1 MKWSYDAALLLV
13 DYLYYSQNH
22 TINQC
27 NRAAENLAYCLTA
40 NSGVT
45 EDDGTAI
52 GYRFVL
58 AYIQSF
64 NVTKGDLRNICGK
77 IDGLTKEVYLLSE
90 TKYEVF
96 QQQVALAKEAFAF
109 SEYGSQVEQ
118 QLSPTEPIE
127 IDTPAEDISYSKQL
141 GIPADAFTEM
151 ELEELDLS
159 ARGFHLLKR
168 AGAKTVSDVLL
179 FTPSQLMQMKGLG
192 NGTFNEIEKKLSSLQ
207 NDMTVSKQKASFA
220 DISICKAHAAEICTG
235 DFTWVEQEECSDLQ
249 LAVIEDYKEAYD
261 ILGADLSFK
270 AYSHDEACMSLI
282 EMLSAYHEEYNT
294 ILVRRNELVKELHN
308 VPTTRWNQSSFG
320 YLRIFARTD
329 HEFEEAKTLSDKY
342 PRLYDIAEN
351 SDVRD
356 EEAYCQ
362 LLGIIKKASFN
373 VEEEL
378 HKLMQKLFNK
388 PRTKTIISM
397 RSRGKTLEETGQVL
411 HITRERVRQIEAKAK
426 REFSYSESRRHYLLK
441 ISALRNCDDILTA
454 TELKEYFG
462 EYYVELLYLF
472 RAYES
477 QAFYYDEQLDS
488 FVIGDNSLGAR
499 IQEYIESLPDTFSD
513 CKLAGYIDV
522 AEEDFDIPKE
532 LLLPSIQ
539 ETYKITGSTYHRS
552 RLSLSSIYASVLQQF
567 FPNGMHIYDDSEI
580 DHFRHIIRELYGDIR
595 LPDNNRSIS
604 ARLGNIGILC
614 GRGAYRS
621 KKKQYISSELQE
633 KIQTY
638 IEESP
643 SAIFLVSTLFSAFE
657 KDLFPFGIDNKYY
670 LQGVLRE
677 LFDNKYFIKR
687 DYLSKDAASTSLYS
701 DIVQFIAKS
710 PYPISKQ
717 QIQEAYPGITD
728 IVITIA
734 VSDSEILN
742 FFGEYLHASKLDI
755 SEHEKV
761 QLKQIVENAVADG
774 KTHHVKD
781 IFPLVNEYNDS
792 LLSRNSILWPFS
804 LFSVLAYLYEDCFNF
819 ERPFIAKKGIQIGRP
834 MEQISE
840 LVHSQDIVTL
850 ASIVDIAKEA
860 HFSIYSYLDL
870 LNSFNDTHLIAD
882 ANGLI
887 SIERCGIDEDYAKQ
901 MELMILSEICQPT
914 PIASLEC
921 IHRFKDVGATWSDWL
936 IYSIMK
942 KWATELDV
950 AVTSKYFKQASPI
963 IGRKGSITP
972 DVLDAF
978 SGIQRTEVSQVDNLD
993 NIDDLIADYILEE
1006 WEEL

>member
-64 NVTKGDLRNICGK
+64 NVTKGDLRSICGK

-329 HEFEEAKTLSDKY
+329 HE
-342 PRLYDIAEN
+342 
-351 SDVRD
+351 
-356 EEAYCQ
+356 
-362 LLGIIKKASFN
+362 
-373 VEEEL
+373 
-378 HKLMQKLFNK
+378 
-388 PRTKTIISM
+388 
-397 RSRGKTLEETGQVL
+397 
-411 HITRERVRQIEAKAK
+411 
-426 REFSYSESRRHYLLK
+426 
-441 ISALRNCDDILTA
+441 
-454 TELKEYFG
+454 
-462 EYYVELLYLF
+462 
-472 RAYES
+472 
-477 QAFYYDEQLDS
+477 
-488 FVIGDNSLGAR
+488 
-499 IQEYIESLPDTFSD
+499 
-513 CKLAGYIDV
+513 
-522 AEEDFDIPKE
+522 
-532 LLLPSIQ
+532 
-539 ETYKITGSTYHRS
+539 S
-552 RLSLSSIYASVLQQF
+552 RLSLPKV
-567 FPNGMHIYDDSEI
+567 
-580 DHFRHIIRELYGDIR
+580 
-595 LPDNNRSIS
+595 NRCS
-604 ARLGNIGILC
+604 
-614 GRGAYRS
+614 
-621 KKKQYISSELQE
+621 
-633 KIQTY
+633 
-638 IEESP
+638 
-643 SAIFLVSTLFSAFE
+643 
-657 KDLFPFGIDNKYY
+657 
-670 LQGVLRE
+670 
-677 LFDNKYFIKR
+677 
-687 DYLSKDAASTSLYS
+687 
-701 DIVQFIAKS
+701 
-710 PYPISKQ
+710 
-717 QIQEAYPGITD
+717 
-728 IVITIA
+728 
-734 VSDSEILN
+734 
-742 FFGEYLHASKLDI
+742 
-755 SEHEKV
+755 
-761 QLKQIVENAVADG
+761 
-774 KTHHVKD
+774 
-781 IFPLVNEYNDS
+781 
-792 LLSRNSILWPFS
+792 
-804 LFSVLAYLYEDCFNF
+804 
-819 ERPFIAKKGIQIGRP
+819 
-834 MEQISE
+834 
-840 LVHSQDIVTL
+840 
-850 ASIVDIAKEA
+850 
-860 HFSIYSYLDL
+860 
-870 LNSFNDTHLIAD
+870 
-882 ANGLI
+882 
-887 SIERCGIDEDYAKQ
+887 
-901 MELMILSEICQPT
+901 
-914 PIASLEC
+914 
-921 IHRFKDVGATWSDWL
+921 
-936 IYSIMK
+936 
-942 KWATELDV
+942 
-950 AVTSKYFKQASPI
+950 
-963 IGRKGSITP
+963 
-972 DVLDAF
+972 
-978 SGIQRTEVSQVDNLD
+978 
-993 NIDDLIADYILEE
+993 
-1006 WEEL
+1006 